1 MISKTAI
8 LFTVAAADDLAWSDC
23 GDATSHAHITDLAP
37 LTLPA
42 GQTTHMVGT
51 GTLDSD
57 QDGGTFQFAAK
68 VLGVPILK
76 GNGNLCEDT
85 TIKFPLNTGS
95 LVVKAIDCPAKAGT
109 LEVDIDVSPLTSSP
123 FNGSPVKISIN
134 AVNTASEPLFCLDL
148 TSAPNDEEQAGCS
161 GTADFP
167 STPACYGNNVLGQ
180 EDVTLKIEDF
190 ASGAGHFSFTGT
202 GAAPLSCETTFTKD
216 DSNQITFDNCDVS
229 SYAKV
234 KGAQYCSDT
243 DELKATFNPLG
254 VPVPVSVKFPKIDC
268 PASVTV

>member
-1 MISKTAI
+1 M
-8 LFTVAAADDLAWSDC
+8 
-23 GDATSHAHITDLAP
+23 G
-37 LTLPA
+37 
-42 GQTTHMVGT
+42 
-51 GTLDSD
+51 
-57 QDGGTFQFAAK
+57 
-68 VLGVPILK
+68 GVPILK

-109 LEVDIDVSPLTSSP
+109 LEVHIDVSPLTSSP
-123 FNGSPVKISIN
+123 FNGSPVKISID

-148 TSAPNDEEQAGCS
+148 TTAPNDEEQAGCS

-180 EDVTLKIEDF
+180 EDVVVKIEDY
-190 ASGAGHFSFTGT
+190 ASGAGHLSFTGT
-202 GAAPLSCETTFTKD
+202 GKTPLSCETAFTKD
-216 DSNQITFDNCDVS
+216 SSNKIDFSCDVS
-229 SYAKV
+229 GYATV

-254 VPVPVSVKFPKIDC
+254 VPVPVSAKFPKIDC
-268 PASVTV
+268 PSDVTI